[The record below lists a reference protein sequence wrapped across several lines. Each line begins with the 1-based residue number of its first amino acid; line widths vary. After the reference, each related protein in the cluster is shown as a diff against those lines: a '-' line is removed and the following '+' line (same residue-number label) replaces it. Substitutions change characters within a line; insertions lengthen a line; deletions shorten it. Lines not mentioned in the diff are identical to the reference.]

1 MQDDNKKRTWEPL
14 GGGVEIQVSAEHRF
28 CTDTV
33 LLAHFSLPRP
43 GEVCVDL
50 GTGCGA
56 IPLLWATR
64 AKPSRIYGVEVQPEA
79 VEIARASVLRNRLDG
94 RVTILQ
100 QDLTDWPG
108 LREKLQPEEAGAFHL
123 VSCNPPYSVLGNG
136 SASSIQAQA
145 TARHECLCTFDDV
158 AATAERLLRWGGR
171 FCFCL
176 RPERLAEA
184 CATVQRHGMEPK
196 RLRLV
201 QQRPGKSPFLFLLQ
215 AVRGGR
221 PGLTVDPVL
230 FIEEPGVETPGG
242 RTGQLSAEMRAI
254 YGNYKEG
261 HEV

>member
-1 MQDDNKKRTWEPL
+1 MQNSEKKQAWEPL
-14 GGGVEIQVSAEHRF
+14 GGGVEIQVSAAHRF

-33 LLAHFSLPRP
+33 LLAHFSLPGP
-43 GEVCVDL
+43 GALCADL

-64 AKPSRIYGVEVQPEA
+64 GKPGRIYGVEVQPEA
-79 VEIARASVLRNRLDG
+79 VELARASVLHNRLDG
-94 RVTILQ
+94 LVTILQ

-108 LREKLQPEEAGAFHL
+108 LREKLRPDEAGAFHL

-136 SASSIQAQA
+136 STSSAQAQTA
-145 TARHECLCTFDDV
+145 ARHECLCAFDDV
-158 AATAERLLRWGGR
+158 AAAAERLLRWGGR

-201 QQRPGKSPFLFLLQ
+201 QQRPGKPPYLFLLQ

-221 PGLTVDPVL
+221 PGLTVEPVL
-230 FIEEPGVETPGG
+230 FVEEPGEKTG
-242 RTGQLSAEMRAI
+242 RLSAEMRAI
-254 YGNYKEG
+254 YGDYKEG
-261 HEV
+261 HEA